1 MKKNEESIVSA
12 KLQKVVQTLISEEY
26 FAYQLYLFSSL
37 AVCKEDRGVVA
48 DLFNE
53 IMTDELDDH
62 MKSLIEW
69 CVEYNVDV
77 PCSEAEFK
85 RLAATKIS
93 RQVSQLKKNKDAG
106 YYIDE
111 AVKSEELAI
120 ASYKEALEE
129 DEVSQFTDLQSIL
142 WNIYYD
148 EAEHLQNINSAK
160 IAYEAGDS
168 LVIG

>member
-85 RLAATKIS
+85 RLAAAKIS